1 MDDDKPNRAR
11 RSAARADA
19 TRRRVLDAAERLL
32 HQGRAEFSMRDL
44 AAEAGVSFATP
55 FNHFGSKTR
64 IMQALSAERIAAM
77 TTRFDL
83 EAPGGD
89 AADRVLAA
97 VEIAAGVMLAS
108 PAVNRAVI
116 GSLGAPGVEVGQALA
131 QSRALWTRA
140 IGSGDGFDPDLE
152 DLAAAALP
160 GQLALAFRGVLS
172 FWTAGEIADD
182 ALTHD
187 AVKAAASLLLGFL
200 PPERRQAILAVLRQV
215 RSARAP
221 YSAA

>member
-1 MDDDKPNRAR
+1 
-11 RSAARADA
+11 
-19 TRRRVLDAAERLL
+19 
-32 HQGRAEFSMRDL
+32 MRDL

-83 EAPGGD
+83 AAPGGD

-116 GSLGAPGVEVGQALA
+116 GSLGAPGAEVGQALA
-131 QSRALWTRA
+131 LSRALWTRA
-140 IGSGDGFDPDLE
+140 IGSGDGFDPDLA
-152 DLAAAALP
+152 DIAAATLP
-160 GQLALAFRGVLS
+160 DQLALAFRGVLS

-187 AVKAAASLLLGFL
+187 AVKAAASLLLGFV
-200 PPERRQAILAVLRQV
+200 PPDQRQKVLAILR
-215 RSARAP
+215 
-221 YSAA
+221 